1 MLNPNSQILA
11 SFSSSSFVLDESA
24 FSTANRARLS
34 RYYFVPYSDF
44 ETSGFSR
51 TKDDDEHEDE
61 ISISELTPKSVGVLQ
76 DSA

>member
-11 SFSSSSFVLDESA
+11 SFSSFVLDESA

-51 TKDDDEHEDE
+51 TKDDEHEDE